1 MAVVLICLPL
11 INSTHTFELTVYEH
25 EYRLLPLVTRTWI
38 LIHINV
44 FPKFIITGEF
54 CNIMSPINFISLLS
68 HSAKIIPGGGGFV
81 WETNLELKLLISLS
95 CFFTGTGMLEELK
108 FLISSCRFF
117 SSCIKSECF
126 KSGMDLV
133 LLFLSDF
140 LLLWFCWFGMWSSSY
155 SRKFMMMT
163 KAVPNCRAISQRCAF
178 TIWTMANC
186 RRLIKMSIDQKKMIL
201 LLS

>member
-1 MAVVLICLPL
+1 M
-11 INSTHTFELTVYEH
+11 F
-25 EYRLLPLVTRTWI
+25 
-38 LIHINV
+38 
-44 FPKFIITGEF
+44 
-54 CNIMSPINFISLLS
+54 
-68 HSAKIIPGGGGFV
+68 
-81 WETNLELKLLISLS
+81 
-95 CFFTGTGMLEELK
+95 EELK

-117 SSCIKSECF
+117 NSCIKSECF

-201 LLS
+201 LLSNLTATEMPPPQKNYFSNVYLMMAMVDETIQVEMHFHIEGGWGHTFA